1 MNHWSPAPPR
11 GSLETA
17 TAPRVSIGLP
27 VYNGERFLAGA
38 IASILAQT
46 YTDFELIICDNAS
59 TDRTGEICRGFASK
73 DPRVRYHRQPRNLGA
88 TANFNRCFELA
99 SGAYFKWA
107 ADDDLLEPRFLEAC
121 VRALDDDPGA
131 VLSQSLVKVVDEAD
145 QLMEVYDHS
154 AYGTSSLRPSERLSG
169 RMRGTCLEVFGLI
182 RSDVLRDSALIQ
194 SYIGSD
200 RALLVDLALRGR
212 FALVP
217 EPLFINRDHLGRC
230 TRITR
235 ARGDRRH
242 IIAWYDTQLS
252 YQRVLSTWQFH
263 LACLPDR
270 SSRPFARR
278 APALSCAA
286 ARLAAR
292 PHGRVSAARAA
303 DGRVAPGA
311 HPRPGDQ
318 AGVPARRR
326 SGPFPAARV
335 RMSGGRPGAEQRSP
349 PAVTTTAPA
358 CAGAWRPPP
367 RPSSAGSRTR

>member
-1 MNHWSPAPPR
+1 MKNDGSPASPP
-11 GSLETA
+11 GAPETTA
-17 TAPRVSIGLP
+17 APRVSIGLP

-59 TDRTGEICRGFASK
+59 TDGTGEICRGFASR

-88 TANFNRCFELA
+88 TRNFNHCFELA
-99 SGAYFKWA
+99 SGEYFKWA
-107 ADDDLLEPRFLEAC
+107 ADDDALEPRFLEAC
-121 VRALDDDPGA
+121 VAALDDDPGA

-145 QLMEVYDHS
+145 RLVEIYDHS
-154 AYGTSSLRPSERLSG
+154 AYGTSSPRPAERLSG
-169 RMRGTCLEVFGLI
+169 RLRGTCLEVFGVI
-182 RSDVLRDSALIQ
+182 RSEVLRDSALIQ

-263 LACLPDR
+263 LACLRLIGRHVHSPGER
-270 SSRPFARR
+270 LRCYRQLLASVRPRTAAYLALEPLMLVSPHALTLARMIKR
-278 APALSCAA
+278 AI
-286 ARLAAR
+286 R
-292 PHGRVSAARAA
+292 RV
-303 DGRVAPGA
+303 
-311 HPRPGDQ
+311 
-318 AGVPARRR
+318 
-326 SGPFPAARV
+326 
-335 RMSGGRPGAEQRSP
+335 GGRGRSRLPG
-349 PAVTTTAPA
+349 
-358 CAGAWRPPP
+358 
-367 RPSSAGSRTR
+367 SA

>member
-1 MNHWSPAPPR
+1 MNDSSPAPPP
-11 GSLETA
+11 GSPETT

-73 DPRVRYHRQPRNLGA
+73 DPRVRYDRQSRNLGA

-121 VRALDDDPGA
+121 VQALDNDPGA

-145 QLMEVYDHS
+145 RLVEIYDHS
-154 AYGTSSLRPSERLSG
+154 AYGTSSPHPSERLSG
-169 RMRGTCLEVFGLI
+169 RLRGTCLEVFGVI
-182 RSDVLRDSALIQ
+182 RSEVLRESALIQ

-252 YQRVLSTWQFH
+252 YHRVLSTWQFH
-263 LACLPDR
+263 LACLRLIGRHVQSPGER
-270 SSRPFARR
+270 LRCYGQLLVSLRPRTAAYLVLEPLMVVSPRALTLARAIKRAIRRAGGRGSSRLP
-278 APALSCAA
+278 
-286 ARLAAR
+286 
-292 PHGRVSAARAA
+292 GSA
-303 DGRVAPGA
+303 
-311 HPRPGDQ
+311 
-318 AGVPARRR
+318 
-326 SGPFPAARV
+326 
-335 RMSGGRPGAEQRSP
+335 
-349 PAVTTTAPA
+349 
-358 CAGAWRPPP
+358 
-367 RPSSAGSRTR
+367 